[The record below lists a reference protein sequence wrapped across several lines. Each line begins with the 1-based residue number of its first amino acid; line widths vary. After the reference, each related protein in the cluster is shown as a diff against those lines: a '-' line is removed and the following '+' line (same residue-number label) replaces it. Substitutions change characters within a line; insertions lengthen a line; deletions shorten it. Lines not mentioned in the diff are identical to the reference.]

1 MPPKQ
6 RTSSQTTDM
15 ASETLTCIKCSKTFT
30 DPDSKLLECQRCKDL
45 YCTNAWVKPRLNM
58 IYLVSRTLCGFVG
71 EKFKNT

>member
-15 ASETLTCIKCSKTFT
+15 ASETWTCLKCSKIFT

-45 YCTNAWVKPRLNM
+45 YCTKCLGKTKTENDILSKSDTMWFCRRK
-58 IYLVSRTLCGFVG
+58 I
-71 EKFKNT
+71 